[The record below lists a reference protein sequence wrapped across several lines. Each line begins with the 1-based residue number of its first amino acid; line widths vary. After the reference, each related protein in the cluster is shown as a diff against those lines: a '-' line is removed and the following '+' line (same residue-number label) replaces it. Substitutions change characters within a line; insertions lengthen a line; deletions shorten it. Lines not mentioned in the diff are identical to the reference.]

1 MGKLEKVYFVGA
13 GPGDPELLT
22 LKGQM
27 LMRQADVIVYTGS
40 LINPS
45 ILNYAKSNVRSY
57 DSATLHLDQIIRLI
71 ARNVKKGKRVVRLCS
86 GDPSLY
92 GATQEQIDILKS
104 RKIDCEVIP
113 GVSSFLAAAACLRRE
128 LTLPAI
134 SQTVIITRPSGR
146 TPALKSEGITKLAK
160 HHATMVIF
168 LGVRQIRRLCKEL
181 VEGGYPKKTPV
192 AVLYKVTWPEETI
205 IRGTIDNIANK
216 VKRSKISKTA
226 IVIIGRILSEEEYSR
241 SKLYDPLFTHA
252 HRKGGAAPCSKRASR

>member
-113 GVSSFLAAAACLRRE
+113 ELA
-128 LTLPAI
+128 P
-134 SQTVIITRPSGR
+134 
-146 TPALKSEGITKLAK
+146 
-160 HHATMVIF
+160 F
-168 LGVRQIRRLCKEL
+168 
-181 VEGGYPKKTPV
+181 
-192 AVLYKVTWPEETI
+192 
-205 IRGTIDNIANK
+205 
-216 VKRSKISKTA
+216 
-226 IVIIGRILSEEEYSR
+226 
-241 SKLYDPLFTHA
+241 
-252 HRKGGAAPCSKRASR
+252 